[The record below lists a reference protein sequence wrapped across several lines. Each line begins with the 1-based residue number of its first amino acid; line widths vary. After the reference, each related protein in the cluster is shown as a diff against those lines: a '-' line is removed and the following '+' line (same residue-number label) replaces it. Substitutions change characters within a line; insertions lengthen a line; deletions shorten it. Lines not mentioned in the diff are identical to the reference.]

1 MVKELLKK
9 ISFFVSVGLIF
20 VVGLLFIIL
29 GDLILNSG
37 SPWLIGAVIIAFG
50 SAACFIVGEI
60 YRERKV
66 VLWVLKGVGLALAI
80 AFIGYCVGFY
90 FVMARAYAAKLDKFA
105 GNTAIFITMMVLS
118 SLAVVAQVTDIVFTA
133 VLKEE

>member
-37 SPWLIGAVIIAFG
+37 SPWLIGAVLIAFG

-66 VLWVLKGVGLALAI
+66 LLWVLKGVGLALTL

-90 FVMARAYAAKLDKFA
+90 FVMAETYATKLDKLA
-105 GNTAIFITMMVLS
+105 GNTAIFITMTVLS
-118 SLAVVAQVTDIVFTA
+118 ALAVIAQITDLVFTA
-133 VLKEE
+133 VFKEE